1 MAGGVANER
10 GHRFDAVFVEDAVKE
25 FFTLG
30 ERFVPRYF
38 SPGFTIADHGHANA
52 IGIFVETA
60 KRCALWADE
69 ALRPHIVMIGT
80 DDLHMVVCIEVHLKT
95 AHAFTQRALA

>member
-30 ERFVPRYF
+30 ERFVPRNF
-38 SPGFTIADHGHANA
+38 SPGFALADHGHTNA
-52 IGIFVETA
+52 IGVFVQSTESG
-60 KRCALWADE
+60 ALGADE
-69 ALRPHIVMIGT
+69 TL
-80 DDLHMVVCIEVHLKT
+80 
-95 AHAFTQRALA
+95 